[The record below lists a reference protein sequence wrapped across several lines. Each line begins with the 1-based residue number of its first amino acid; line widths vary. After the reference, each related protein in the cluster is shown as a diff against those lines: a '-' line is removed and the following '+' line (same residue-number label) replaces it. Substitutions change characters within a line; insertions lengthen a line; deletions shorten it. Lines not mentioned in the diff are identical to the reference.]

1 MNKDKAY
8 WSAIIRT
15 LVAKEMR
22 VEPETIDPEQKF
34 TSYGLDSIVALSVSG
49 DLEDLTK
56 LELEPTLLRKMLL
69 MLVFLFMLKL
79 SLLIGHRRDLNRP

>member
-8 WSAIIRT
+8 WSEIIRT

-22 VEPETIDPEQKF
+22 VEPQTLDTQQKF

-49 DLEDLTK
+49 DLEDLTQ
-56 LELEPTLLRKMLL
+56 LELEPTLLWDYPTINALAEYIVSQL
-69 MLVFLFMLKL
+69 EQGVA
-79 SLLIGHRRDLNRP
+79 S

>member
-1 MNKDKAY
+1 MNKDKVY

-22 VEPETIDPEQKF
+22 VEPETIDPEQNF

-56 LELEPTLLRKMLL
+56 LELEPTLLWDYPTINALAEY
-69 MLVFLFMLKL
+69 LVSELQQGVA
-79 SLLIGHRRDLNRP
+79 S

>member
-8 WSAIIRT
+8 WSEIIRT

-22 VEPETIDPEQKF
+22 VEPQTLDPQQKF

-49 DLEDLTK
+49 DLEDLTQ
-56 LELEPTLLRKMLL
+56 LELEPTLLWDYPTINALAEYI
-69 MLVFLFMLKL
+69 VFQLEQGVA
-79 SLLIGHRRDLNRP
+79 S

>member
-8 WSAIIRT
+8 WSEIIRT

-22 VEPETIDPEQKF
+22 VEHQTLDPQKKF

-56 LELEPTLLRKMLL
+56 LELEPTLLWDYPTINALAEYIVSQL
-69 MLVFLFMLKL
+69 EQGVA
-79 SLLIGHRRDLNRP
+79 S